1 MLSFYQH
8 KTCTSCRK
16 GRKWLEDNAVEYQTI
31 DMIAQPPSKEQLMV
45 WMKASD
51 LPVSRFFNGK
61 GNRYRDLNLKDR
73 VSTMTMEEAAELLS
87 TDGMLIKRP
96 LVSDGSKITLGFI
109 EEDFE
114 KEWLK

>member
-1 MLSFYQH
+1 MLNFYEH
-8 KTCTSCRK
+8 KLCSTCRK
-16 GRKWLEDNAVEYQTI
+16 GRKWLKNNAIEFQTI
-31 DMIAQPPSKEQLMV
+31 DMIAQPPSKEQLIA
-45 WMKASD
+45 WMTASD

-61 GNRYRDLNLKDR
+61 GNRYRELNLKDHL
-73 VSTMTMEEAAELLS
+73 SDMTIEAAAEILS

-96 LVSDGSKITLGFI
+96 LITDGSKITLGFN